1 MTYIDLTTEEKSNS
15 EGLATGTVAPDF
27 TFRSGMQELKL
38 SDFRNRKVVVYFYPR
53 DFTTGC
59 TTEASEFT
67 TDYHKFKKAG
77 IEIIGVSPDTEDSH
91 EKFKEKMK
99 IPYHLASDINNSI
112 SKNYGTYGLKKFMG
126 KECMGVNRTT
136 FLIDEKGVIVKI
148 FKKVKPQGHSNQ
160 VLEAFEITR

>member
-1 MTYIDLTTEEKSNS
+1 MTAEEKSNS
-15 EGLATGTVAPDF
+15 EDLATGIVAPDF

-38 SDFRNRKVVVYFYPR
+38 SDFRKRKVVVYFYPR

-67 TDYHKFKKAG
+67 TDYDKFQKAG
-77 IEIIGVSPDTEDSH
+77 IEIIGISPDTEDSH

-112 SKNYGTYGLKKFMG
+112 SKKYGTYGLKKFMG
-126 KECMGVNRTT
+126 KEYMGVNRTT
-136 FLIDEKGVIVKI
+136 LLIDEKGLIVKI